1 VKRRTVN
8 KDRQVK
14 VTFAS
19 TAHSDAEALVQI
31 RIEAMRESLD
41 RIDRFDPQRAR
52 DRFLSSFDPAFC
64 RFIVVDGISVGFVLA
79 KPTNDHLA
87 LEHLY
92 VVPEQQGKGIG
103 SAVLDSLFA
112 DADSRS
118 IPVKVGAL
126 RDSDSNRF
134 YQQHGF
140 LKIDEAEWD
149 IYYIRPPLT
158 AR

>member
-1 VKRRTVN
+1 M
-8 KDRQVK
+8 K
-14 VTFAS
+14 VTFTS
-19 TAHSDAEALVQI
+19 TTHSDAESLVQI
-31 RIEAMRESLD
+31 RVETMRESLG
-41 RIDRFDPQRAR
+41 RIGRFDPRRAR

-64 RFIVVDGISVGFVLA
+64 RFVVVDDVSVGFVMA
-79 KPTNDHLA
+79 KPADDHLA

-92 VVPEQQGKGIG
+92 ILPEHQGKGIG
-103 SAVLDSLFA
+103 SAVLSFIFA

-134 YQQHGF
+134 YQRHGF
-140 LKIDEAEWD
+140 SKIEEAEWD
-149 IYYIRPPLT
+149 IYYVRAPRS